1 MRKAGCTGVLNR
13 VLESRRARVRERFI
27 RGPWLR
33 HTAVMGTRHR
43 TASPHHATIA
53 RLFRRAGIGFVRNYH
68 RLTVEVD
75 APIPDEPCLVVAN
88 HGFGGLVDLNA
99 YATLTAL
106 DENTDRPVTIL
117 VHQMAWTFG
126 AGSFVESVGGRPA
139 SHDEARES
147 IRAGHHVLVFPG
159 GDLDGAKP
167 FAERNKIKLGDRTGF
182 ARLAISERVPI
193 VPIVSAGAGES
204 LLVLSDGQALAKALG
219 LRRLLRSDVMPVSC
233 AVPWGLNAG
242 VAGLVGYLPLPSKL
256 DTAIL
261 APIRVLPGEE
271 PVGLA
276 ASVGARMQQRLDV
289 LTQGRRPVVGRPHDP
304 AMGRVT
310 TTQGPP

>member
-1 MRKAGCTGVLNR
+1 
-13 VLESRRARVRERFI
+13 
-27 RGPWLR
+27 
-33 HTAVMGTRHR
+33 MGTRHR
-43 TASPHHATIA
+43 TGFPPYAAIA
-53 RLFRRAGIGFVRNYH
+53 RLFRRAGIGFVRNCH

-75 APIPDEPCLVVAN
+75 VPIPDEPCLVVAN
-88 HGFGGLVDLNA
+88 HGFGGIVDLNA

-106 DENTDRPVTIL
+106 DENTERPVTIL

-126 AGSFVESVGGRPA
+126 AGPLVESVGGRPA

-147 IRAGHHVLVFPG
+147 IRAGRHVLVFPG

-167 FAERNKIKLGDRTGF
+167 FAERDKIKLGGRTGF

-204 LLVLSDGQALAKALG
+204 LLVLSDGQALAKALR
-219 LRRLLRSDVMPVSC
+219 LRRLLRSDVIPVSC
-233 AVPWGLNAG
+233 AVPWGLNVG

-261 APIRVLPGEE
+261 APIRVLLGEDRDE
-271 PVGLA
+271 LA
-276 ASVGARMQQRLDV
+276 ARVGMRMQQRLDV
-289 LTQGRRPVVGRPHDP
+289 LTHGRRPVVGRPHDS
-304 AMGRVT
+304 AIGRIS